1 MASVTINNKKY
12 DVPELNFR
20 HSKLME
26 QMGLPVEGM
35 MNRRYIFTIASAF
48 TAIVAKCEPEQ
59 ADYLVEQHILGGGNL
74 ESIFE
79 AYAQAI
85 NDSSFFRKLLQMD
98 EQETKNTKKSQS
110 QKAEQKSSEAEEK

>member
-26 QMGLPVEGM
+26 QMGLPIEGM
-35 MNRRYIFTIASAF
+35 MSRRYIFTIASAF

-59 ADYLVEQHILGGGNL
+59 ADHLIEQHVMGGGNL

-85 NDSSFFRKLLQMD
+85 NDSAFFKELLHLN
-98 EQETKNTKKSQS
+98 EQEEKNTKKS
-110 QKAEQKSSEAEEK
+110 

>member
-1 MASVTINNKKY
+1 MATVTINNKKY
-12 DVPELNFR
+12 EVPELNFR

-26 QMGLPVEGM
+26 QMGLPIEGM
-35 MNRRYIFTIASAF
+35 MSRRYIFTIASAF

-59 ADYLVEQHILGGGNL
+59 ADHLIEQHVMGGGNL

-85 NDSSFFRKLLQMD
+85 NDSAFFKGLLHLN
-98 EQETKNTKKSQS
+98 EQEEKNTKKSRS
-110 QKAEQKSSEAEEK
+110 QKAEQNSSETEEK

>member
-1 MASVTINNKKY
+1 MATVTINNKKY
-12 DVPELNFR
+12 EVPELNFR

-26 QMGLPVEGM
+26 QMGLPIEGM
-35 MNRRYIFTIASAF
+35 MSRRYIFTIASAF

-59 ADYLVEQHILGGGNL
+59 ADHLIEQHVMGGGNL

-85 NDSSFFRKLLQMD
+85 NDSAFFKELLHLD
-98 EQETKNTKKSQS
+98 EQGEKNTKKSQS
-110 QKAEQKSSEAEEK
+110 RKMEQKSSKIEEE